1 VKGLIAA
8 LVIMVLVVAFVAISV
23 LGLLRP
29 RESPPDEGPAMCNLK
44 VVGQL
49 GYEGGEN
56 TTLKPSDAPVLASD
70 DAGRVDQGRTN
81 ATGIA
86 TLRVPCTGNY
96 TAWYGGGVWE
106 LRAESAVLSGNNTS
120 IQAPFWL
127 CASPPCPMP
136 PWWEGP

>member
-29 RESPPDEGPAMCNLK
+29 REAPPPPPDLCNLQ
-44 VVGQL
+44 VIGQL
-49 GYEGGEN
+49 GHEGGEN

-70 DAGRVDQGRTN
+70 DHATPVDQGRTN
-81 ATGIA
+81 ANGTA
-86 TLRVPCTGNY
+86 VLRVPCTGNY
-96 TAWYGGGVWE
+96 TAWYGGGIWE
-106 LRAESAVLSGNNTS
+106 LRAESAVLTGNSTS
-120 IQAPFWL
+120 IQAPFWF

-136 PWWEGP
+136 PWWEEP